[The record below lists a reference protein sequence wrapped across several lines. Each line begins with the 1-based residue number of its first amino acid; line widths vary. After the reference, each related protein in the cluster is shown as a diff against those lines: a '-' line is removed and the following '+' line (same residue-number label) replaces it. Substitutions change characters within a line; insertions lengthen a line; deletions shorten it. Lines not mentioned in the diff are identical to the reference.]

1 MRRMRRIMIMRRLL
15 ADKPRPKAHSAA
27 YSLPQPKGAPRDV
40 AERQSLCEP
49 SRNVT
54 LLQGWGPQHL
64 GHLTDLKLGQ
74 TAGGGAGV
82 GRCHGCDRRRHMGRS
97 AHRGWRG
104 VDRWCWCW
112 GRDGCGCCGTG
123 RRVRPCSAG
132 CLLLLAGQTACG
144 HEGLCEGSG
153 DGDRQRICSAAVGRL
168 STGIHNKVW
177 VCTTD
182 ASIRLNWV
190 NQGRCCNTHKTSKN
204 SPPFFLGLE
213 CAADF
218 ECWTTNPFHCVE

>member
-1 MRRMRRIMIMRRLL
+1 M
-15 ADKPRPKAHSAA
+15 AHSAA

-54 LLQGWGPQHL
+54 FLQGWGPQHL

-82 GRCHGCDRRRHMGRS
+82 GRCCRCYCRRYMGRS
-97 AHRGWRG
+97 AHRGWCG
-104 VDRWCWCW
+104 VDHWCWRW

-123 RRVRPCSAG
+123 RRVCPCGAG
-132 CLLLLAGQTACG
+132 CLLLLAGQAACR

-168 STGIHNKVW
+168 STGVHHKCGCAQQTPQLGQPGQV
-177 VCTTD
+177 
-182 ASIRLNWV
+182 
-190 NQGRCCNTHKTSKN
+190 CNTLTKTSKT
-204 SPPFFLGLE
+204 PHHFF
-213 CAADF
+213 
-218 ECWTTNPFHCVE
+218 WT